1 MLRAAGSVNPVP
13 EEARARARIATVTE
27 ATIAREYTREDVCRL
42 LHISETVLAT
52 WERHGFVE
60 RRRYYFLRDLVALKT
75 LTQLRKSRVRAERIR
90 RILDSLLARLAGVR
104 DPLSELKIYC
114 DGRRI
119 AVQVA
124 GRKMEPLSGQL
135 LLDFDR
141 DAMRRLI
148 EFPTAPAEQ
157 AEALAAEARKRQ
169 GESWFEKG
177 VALEH
182 SGAPLTETLAAYRKA
197 VELDPGTAGAWLNL
211 GTVYFNQR
219 QWEQA
224 EASYRKALEVR
235 ADYGLAHYNLGNLYD
250 ETGRPMEAVEQYKK
264 ALEIDPSYAD
274 AHYNLAL
281 LYQSASEP
289 LSALRHWRIYLRL
302 EPAGYWAGV
311 ARREMVRLRH
321 ETGFSAA
328 ARKSGV

>member
-1 MLRAAGSVNPVP
+1 MLRPGGTVNCVQA
-13 EEARARARIATVTE
+13 EARARARIAAVTE
-27 ATIAREYTREDVCRL
+27 ATIAREYAREEVCRL

-60 RRRYYFLRDLVALKT
+60 RRRCYFLRDLVALKT
-75 LTQLRKSRVRAERIR
+75 LTQLRKSRVRPERIR
-90 RILDSLLARLAGVR
+90 RILDSLRTRLAGVL

-119 AVQVA
+119 AVQVG

-141 DAMRRLI
+141 DAIRRLL

-169 GESWFEKG
+169 GEAWFEKG
-177 VALEH
+177 VALERNA
-182 SGAPLTETLAAYRKA
+182 APLAETMAAYRKA
-197 VELDPGTAGAWLNL
+197 VELDPTSSGAWLNL

-235 ADYGLAHYNLGNLYD
+235 PNYGLAHYNLGNLYD
-250 ETGRPMEAVEQYKK
+250 ETGRTQEAIEQYKK
-264 ALEIDPSYAD
+264 ALELDPSYAD

-281 LYQSASEP
+281 LYQSAAEP

-328 ARKSGV
+328 ARKSV

>member
-1 MLRAAGSVNPVP
+1 M
-13 EEARARARIATVTE
+13 
-27 ATIAREYTREDVCRL
+27 
-42 LHISETVLAT
+42 
-52 WERHGFVE
+52 
-60 RRRYYFLRDLVALKT
+60 
-75 LTQLRKSRVRAERIR
+75 
-90 RILDSLLARLAGVR
+90 
-104 DPLSELKIYC
+104 
-114 DGRRI
+114 
-119 AVQVA
+119 
-124 GRKMEPLSGQL
+124 
-135 LLDFDR
+135 
-141 DAMRRLI
+141 
-148 EFPTAPAEQ
+148 
-157 AEALAAEARKRQ
+157 
-169 GESWFEKG
+169 
-177 VALEH
+177 
-182 SGAPLTETLAAYRKA
+182 
-197 VELDPGTAGAWLNL
+197 
-211 GTVYFNQR
+211 YFNQR

-311 ARREMVRLRH
+311 ARREMSRLRH

-328 ARKSGV
+328 TRKSL

>member
-1 MLRAAGSVNPVP
+1 
-13 EEARARARIATVTE
+13 VTE
-27 ATIAREYTREDVCRL
+27 ATIAREYTREEVCRL
-42 LHISETVLAT
+42 LRISETVLAT

-60 RRRYYFLRDLVALKT
+60 RRKRYLLRDLVALKT
-75 LTQLRKSRVRAERIR
+75 LTQLRKSRVRPERIR
-90 RILDSLLARLAGVR
+90 RILDSLLARLADVR

-141 DAMRRLI
+141 DAIRRLL
-148 EFPTAPAEQ
+148 EFPTAPAAQ

-182 SGAPLTETLAAYRKA
+182 DGAPLTETLAAYRKA
-197 VELDPGTAGAWLNL
+197 VELDPVSAGAWLNL
-211 GTVYFNQR
+211 GTVHYNQR

-224 EASYRKALEVR
+224 EACYRKALEVR
-235 ADYGLAHYNLGNLYD
+235 ADYGLAYYNLGNLYD
-250 ETGRPMEAVEQYKK
+250 ETGRPQEAIEHYKK

-281 LYQSASEP
+281 LYQSAAEP

-311 ARREMVRLRH
+311 ARREMARLRH
-321 ETGFSAA
+321 ENVFSGA
-328 ARKSGV
+328 ARKSSV

>member
-1 MLRAAGSVNPVP
+1 MQRPARTVNPVQ
-13 EEARARARIATVTE
+13 EKTQARARIATVTE
-27 ATIAREYTREDVCRL
+27 ATIAREYARDEVCRL
-42 LHISETVLAT
+42 LHISEKVLAT

-60 RRRYYFLRDLVALKT
+60 RRRHYFLRDLVALMT
-75 LTQLRKSRVRAERIR
+75 LTQLRKNRVRPERIR
-90 RILDSLLARLAGVR
+90 RILDALLARLRGVR
-104 DPLSELKIYC
+104 DPLAELKIYC

-141 DAMRRLI
+141 DEMRRLLD
-148 EFPTAPAEQ
+148 FPTAPAAQ

-177 VALEH
+177 VALERN
-182 SGAPLTETLAAYRKA
+182 GAPLTETLAAYRKA
-197 VELDPGTAGAWLNL
+197 VELDPGSAGAWLNL

-219 QWEQA
+219 QWEPA

-235 ADYGLAHYNLGNLYD
+235 ADYGMAHYNLGNLYD
-250 ETGRPMEAVEQYKK
+250 ETGRPQEAVEQYKK

-281 LYQSASEP
+281 LYQSAAEP

-328 ARKSGV
+328 TRKSL

>member
-1 MLRAAGSVNPVP
+1 
-13 EEARARARIATVTE
+13 
-27 ATIAREYTREDVCRL
+27 
-42 LHISETVLAT
+42 
-52 WERHGFVE
+52 
-60 RRRYYFLRDLVALKT
+60 VALKT
-75 LTQLRKSRVRAERIR
+75 LTQLRKNRVRPERIR

-104 DPLSELKIYC
+104 DPLAELKIYC

-141 DAMRRLI
+141 DEMRRLL

-177 VALEH
+177 VALEQ
-182 SGAPLTETLAAYRKA
+182 SGAPLTETLVAYRKA
-197 VELDPGTAGAWLNL
+197 VELDPDSAGAWLNL

-311 ARREMVRLRH
+311 ARREMSRLRH

-328 ARKSGV
+328 TRKSL